1 MTTKTTTAG
10 MLERLGFDKQILPYA
25 MRTALAACI
34 ALFCAWL
41 IHLEHPQWAAM
52 TVWAASQPVR
62 GHLLEKG
69 LFRVIGTLIGVV
81 FGIALM
87 WTADGDPFMLTLGLT
102 VWIGLCAAVGNLLRS
117 FAAYGAMLA
126 GYSAAMVALL
136 EAAHPDKIVELGVD
150 RFLTITVGAIVALLV
165 GWFFAKRQPADPI
178 LSRTRTLTE
187 RLLRRVAVDLAGND
201 KPHDRDEEQAVL
213 LAEMAAVEDMLDGHG
228 AGSLRRRRASRDIR
242 ILLIRHMALMAG
254 LRDVSLSTDGPLSET
269 LRNLADALADSS
281 KGEDATAHLHHAL
294 ALSANRPQ
302 VHDMLRALEDVL
314 GDGMDEAIASSRDH
328 ESRLPLHRDWLGAL
342 QAMIRAGVT
351 IFLIG
356 MVWTVTGISVGPFM
370 MLGASIMVTIFS
382 AFDAPHVML
391 RSVVFGQAFGALGAI
406 ACRWLVWPL
415 ASSEL
420 GLLAL
425 LVPFILFGGL
435 LTANRKTAR
444 FSFDYNMVLLL
455 LLQPALPLAGT
466 VGHSFLMMGA
476 VVAGPALGLAAF
488 TLIFPVS
495 LQRRFDT
502 LIAMM
507 VHDLEAMSAP
517 DGHRH
522 DIEVWRMRFYHRVLR
537 LVRLAGRIGEA
548 DITAARTGMTIFAVG
563 KAVRQIHE
571 ALDAGTANA
580 DMVDRLRLTLRDLQ
594 SLSRDPQRCARSLE
608 RLASYLRAEAG
619 TETSLL
625 ARASAL
631 IDENAAHLLRAEKA
645 GLRGLLP
652 TFRFFRPSVMRP

>member
-1 MTTKTTTAG
+1 MTTKTTAIG
-10 MLERLGFDKQILPYA
+10 MLKRLGFDEQILPYA

-41 IHLEHPQWAAM
+41 LRLEHPQWAAM

-87 WTADGDPFMLTLGLT
+87 WTADGDPFILTLGLT
-102 VWIGLCAAVGNLLRS
+102 VWIALCAAVGNLLRS

-136 EAAHPDKIVELGVD
+136 EATHPDKIVELGVD
-150 RFLTITVGAIVALLV
+150 RFLTITVGVGVALLV
-165 GWFFAKRQPADPI
+165 GWFFARRQETDPI
-178 LSRTRTLTE
+178 LRQTLKLTST
-187 RLLRRVAVDLAGND
+187 LLRRVAADLAGND

-254 LRDVSLSTDGPLSET
+254 LRDVSLPTDGPLSET
-269 LRNLADALADSS
+269 LHSLSDALADHSHAA
-281 KGEDATAHLHHAL
+281 EATKHLRHAL
-294 ALSANRPQ
+294 DLSANRPQ
-302 VHDMLRALEDVL
+302 IHDMLRALDIL
-314 GDGMDEAIASSRDH
+314 LRDGTDHATASFRGH
-328 ESRLPLHRDWLGAL
+328 ESLALHRDWLGAL

-415 ASSEL
+415 ASSEV
-420 GLLAL
+420 GLLLL
-425 LVPFILFGGL
+425 LVPFILVGGL
-435 LTANRKTAR
+435 MTANRKTAR

-466 VGHSFLMMGA
+466 VSHSFLMMGA

-488 TLIFPVS
+488 TLIYPIS

-537 LVRLAGRIGEA
+537 LIRLAGRIGEA

-571 ALDAGTANA
+571 AVDARTANA
-580 DMVDRLRLTLRDLQ
+580 EIGDRLRLTLRDLQ

-625 ARASAL
+625 TRASAL
-631 IDENAAHLLRAEKA
+631 IDENAAHLRRAEKA
-645 GLRGLLP
+645 GLRGLFPAMLA
-652 TFRFFRPSVMRP
+652 FRPSVTRP

>member
-1 MTTKTTTAG
+1 MNTETKTAG
-10 MLERLGFDKQILPYA
+10 MLKRFGFDEHVLRYA
-25 MRTALAACI
+25 MRTALAACL

-41 IHLEHPQWAAM
+41 LGLEHPQWAAM

-69 LFRVIGTLIGVV
+69 LFRVIGTLIGVI

-87 WTADGDPFMLTLGLT
+87 WTAGGDPFILTLGLT
-102 VWIGLCAAVGNLLRS
+102 VWIALCAAAGNLLRS

-150 RFLTITVGAIVALLV
+150 RFLTIAVGVGVALLV
-165 GWFFAKRQPADPI
+165 GWFFARRQETDPI
-178 LSRTRTLTE
+178 LAETRQLTSA
-187 RLLRRVAVDLAGND
+187 LLRRVAMDLGGD
-201 KPHDRDEEQAVL
+201 KAQHGREEEQAVL
-213 LAEMAAVEDMLDGHG
+213 LSEMAVIEDMLDGHG
-228 AGSLRRRRASRDIR
+228 AGSFGRRRTARHIR

-254 LRDVSLSTDGPLSET
+254 LRDVSLPTDGPLSET
-269 LRNLADALADSS
+269 LSNLADALADHARG
-281 KGEDATAHLHHAL
+281 GEAATHLRHAL
-294 ALSANRPQ
+294 EHSANRPQ
-302 VHDMLRALEDVL
+302 IHDMLRALDVVL
-314 GDGMDEAIASSRDH
+314 HEGTDEAIASSRDH
-328 ESRLPLHRDWLGAL
+328 EGLTLHRDWLGAL
-342 QAMIRAGVT
+342 QAMIRAGIT

-391 RSVVFGQAFGALGAI
+391 RSVVLGQAFGALGAI

-415 ASSEL
+415 ASSEVE
-420 GLLAL
+420 LLVL
-425 LVPFILFGGL
+425 VVPFILFGGL
-435 LTANRKTAR
+435 LVANRKTAR

-455 LLQPALPLAGT
+455 LLQPALPLTGT
-466 VGHSFLMMGA
+466 VAHSFLMVGA

-488 TLIFPVS
+488 TLIYPIT

-502 LIAMM
+502 LIAIM

-537 LVRLAGRIGEA
+537 LMRLAGRIGEA
-548 DITAARTGMTIFAVG
+548 EIAAARTGITIFAVG
-563 KAVRQIHE
+563 KAVRQLRE
-571 ALDAGTANA
+571 TVDAGTASTEA
-580 DMVDRLRLTLRDLQ
+580 TDRLRMTLRDLQ

-608 RLASYLRAEAG
+608 RTAACLNTEAG
-619 TETSLL
+619 METSLL
-625 ARASAL
+625 ARAAAL
-631 IDENAAHLLRAEKA
+631 IDENVDHLRRAEEA
-645 GLRGLLP
+645 GLRSLLP
-652 TFRFFRPSVMRP
+652 VMRLLRPGVTRP